1 MKCPKCNSAKIIKN
15 GHRREKQCYRCRHC
29 GRQFV
34 ESPVNQS
41 YPPEVKQLCLKMYL
55 NGMGLRGI
63 ERVTEIHHTT
73 IIHWIRDASLNLPD
87 TPEEDEI
94 PEITE
99 IDELQTF
106 VGNKKNKLWIWTVVN
121 HWKPGII
128 LWTVGDRSSETF
140 QTLWLTIRCWHSF
153 WYVTRTHPRPSR
165 RRRRSARTRCAG
177 KFIRDLLNRKTIWLA
192 RHI

>member
-1 MKCPKCNSAKIIKN
+1 MKCLKCNSAKIIKN
-15 GHRREKQCYRCRHC
+15 GHRRGKQCYRCRHC

-73 IIHWIRDASLNLPD
+73 IIHWIRDAGLNLPD

-99 IDELQTF
+99 IDELYAERYPLGQTF
-106 VGNKKNKLWIWTVVN
+106 GFA
-121 HWKPGII
+121 KPPAEGCRNAKR
-128 LWTVGDRSSETF
+128 V
-140 QTLWLTIRCWHSF
+140 CW
-153 WYVTRTHPRPSR
+153 
-165 RRRRSARTRCAG
+165 
-177 KFIRDLLNRKTIWLA
+177 
-192 RHI
+192 